1 MRKGLFSLLKQA
13 GILSI
18 LFVLSACSDGGN
30 GASTERDSD
39 AGASYR
45 VTLTTTWTPTDFST
59 NFPAGAHFT
68 TLIGGTHSDQVIF
81 WEPGQNA
88 SLGIERVAEDG
99 AMVSLSAEFDAA
111 KADGKAEF
119 IIASGS
125 VSTAGTTVLEFDIN
139 KLLPL
144 VTLVSMVAPSP
155 DWFIGVHDVSL
166 FDDAKGDWKQAV
178 VVDLAVYDAGTEDG
192 QAFSRSNAATSPVQP
207 IELLSRVNAED
218 HDFVDGVG
226 AAGKF
231 IATIAFERIK

>member
-1 MRKGLFSLLKQA
+1 MRKGLFSSLKPA
-13 GILSI
+13 GLLSI
-18 LFVLSACSDGGN
+18 LFVLSACSEGGN

-45 VTLTTTWTPTDFST
+45 VTLTTTWTSTDFPA

-81 WEPGQNA
+81 WDPGQNA

-99 AMVSLSAEFDAA
+99 TTGSLSAEFEAA
-111 KADGKAEF
+111 KTDGKAEY

-139 KLLPL
+139 KLFPL
-144 VTLVSMVAPSP
+144 VTLASMVAPSP
-155 DWFIGVHDVSL
+155 DWFIGVHGVPL
-166 FDDAKGDWKQAV
+166 FDEAKGDWKQTV

-192 QAFSRSNAATSPVQP
+192 RAFSRSNAATSPVQP
-207 IELLSRVNAED
+207 IELLSRVNVVD
-218 HDFVDGVG
+218 HDFIDGVG
-226 AAGKF
+226 VNGKF
-231 IATIAFERIK
+231 IATMTFERIK